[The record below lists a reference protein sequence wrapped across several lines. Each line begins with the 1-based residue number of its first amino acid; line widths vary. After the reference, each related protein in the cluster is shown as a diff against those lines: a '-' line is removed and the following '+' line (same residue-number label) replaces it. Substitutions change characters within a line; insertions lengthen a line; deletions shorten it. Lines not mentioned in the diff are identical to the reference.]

1 MHTSALPVFYH
12 SPAPLPPSFPEMVKM
27 RSWGFAAFCC
37 EIFNSGSFCRLRRSP
52 VKEELIMVRHAN
64 KYVDGEH
71 YSSVKAEEVFI

>member
-1 MHTSALPVFYH
+1 MHMSTLPVFYH
-12 SPAPLPPSFPEMVKM
+12 SPAPLPPSFPETVKM

-37 EIFNSGSFCRLRRSP
+37 ESFSGLSFCRLRRSP
-52 VKEELIMVRHAN
+52 VKNELITVMHAN